1 MLSRRTNLYATLFK
15 SAQTA
20 LLPNNKS
27 EQSAG
32 GRIQRFRGPSKV
44 WISSALVIPADL
56 QVLGQ
61 RQEEIRKGKSLLRN
75 TTLSRIL
82 AKAIYPNWLPG
93 MLGRMAIDLAT
104 Y

>member
-1 MLSRRTNLYATLFK
+1 MLSSRTNFYATLFK

-44 WISSALVIPADL
+44 WIYSALVMPAEL
-56 QVLGQ
+56 QILGQ
-61 RQEEIRKGKSLLRN
+61 RQEETRKGKSLLRN
-75 TTLSRIL
+75 TTLSRIF
-82 AKAIYPNWLPG
+82 AKAIYPNWFPG